1 MAAPKITT
9 GYTQPGTKLI
19 VKPNISNYKDTKKYQ
34 AALNDFYAKST
45 DPEAVK
51 YRTDELTKKY
61 GSLKDADGKAIFT
74 PTYIKALA
82 EGVEPPA
89 SLDKAVTDW
98 ATAKMKEATNYD
110 WNNFS
115 GGIGSV
121 AAQNLLSSFVKDPSQ
136 VDSALT
142 FKSSGVELTPEQK
155 EANTKALEDKAA
167 KAEKDTAALENYDP
181 NAGTWDPSKNTVDT
195 PFGNMLSGLVSGYK
209 NPYAADYVNPLTAVE
224 KPTLTNIKTPFKN
237 NAIPQDLVNL
247 FNSAGTDYAGG
258 NNPQTKGTSL
268 GSGLLKLYQPST
280 TDSSGQLAKPGAPD
294 TTSTTLPK
302 ITGDGTTVVN
312 SNGSTAIGG
321 EKDTVSSGAG
331 IDTIKTPITD
341 EVPPKTDEVPPKTEV
356 VPPVVPLVVT
366 PKTEV
371 KRTPWEEEGIT
382 EDQYNSWQAE
392 NARIELER
400 QAGIKA
406 LADKAAAEQK
416 AINDARIA
424 DEQKAIEDARLAAE
438 KAAAAKTVVLNPSNG
453 GPTSAI
459 VNPTPAQRDLGPQ
472 QVTLDPNTAVSTP
485 GWGVLARDTVSPIS
499 SAQTVSPTTLQQIA
513 AQQNNTATD
522 PKSYTVSGGLE
533 LPKDV
538 FASAQNNLGPLNI
551 SNLGAVI
558 SPGAMNSNAGGVAS
572 LVGPQVTVQPR

>member
-110 WNNFS
+110 WDNFS

-268 GSGLLKLYQPST
+268 GSKMLKLYQPST

-294 TTSTTLPK
+294 TTNTSLPK

-321 EKDTVSSGAG
+321 GNVSTGEKPSTPQYTAG
-331 IDTIKTPITD
+331 D
-341 EVPPKTDEVPPKTEV
+341 
-356 VPPVVPLVVT
+356 
-366 PKTEV
+366 
-371 KRTPWEEEGIT
+371 
-382 EDQYNSWQAE
+382 Y
-392 NARIELER
+392 IEPSTR
-400 QAGIKA
+400 AAFANNPA
-406 LADKAAAEQK
+406 LADQIAWSAAQDAAKQPQTSQVSGITALPANTPNDFNPAYTVDALKLALAERAKVDNANALVGNTITTNENLRAAANPLNTPNLSSVLSTQNMNSNVGGVPDLLRSPQS
-416 AINDARIA
+416 AGYNA
-424 DEQKAIEDARLAAE
+424 DVA
-438 KAAAAKTVVLNPSNG
+438 
-453 GPTSAI
+453 
-459 VNPTPAQRDLGPQ
+459 VNPTTGQSIGGTRVNFGD
-472 QVTLDPNTAVSTP
+472 TAVVRQPAVVTQP
-485 GWGVLARDTVSPIS
+485 VVTQPVVTQPVAVAPVSQ
-499 SAQTVSPTTLQQIA
+499 SAGRNADVAVNPTTGQSI
-513 AQQNNTATD
+513 
-522 PKSYTVSGGLE
+522 SGTRV
-533 LPKDV
+533 K
-538 FASAQNNLGPLNI
+538 F
-551 SNLGAVI
+551 
-558 SPGAMNSNAGGVAS
+558 
-572 LVGPQVTVQPR
+572 